1 MSDQL
6 VSTGTAITIVV
17 GMVIGYA
24 YLRFMWGS
32 LQNAVQTRD
41 ETDGSQDRYHFSLI
55 GAVISVVASSAAIA
69 SYGLGPPFL
78 YVGPLLA
85 LASAVAVTY
94 CLRTEYIG
102 K

>member
-6 VSTGTAITIVV
+6 VSTGTIITIAV
-17 GMVIGYA
+17 GLVIGYA

-41 ETDGSQDRYHFSLI
+41 ETDAGQDRYHFSFI
-55 GAVISVVASSAAIA
+55 GAIIAVVASSAAIA
-69 SYGLGPPFL
+69 SYGLGPAFL

-85 LASAVAVTY
+85 LASGVAVTY
-94 CLRTEYIG
+94 CLRTEYIDR
-102 K
+102 

>member
-6 VSTGTAITIVV
+6 VSTGTIITIVV
-17 GMVIGYA
+17 GLVIGYV
-24 YLRFMWGS
+24 RFMWGS

-41 ETDGSQDRYHFSLI
+41 ETDASQDRYHSSFI
-55 GAVISVVASSAAIA
+55 GAVIAVLASSAAIA
-69 SYGLGPPFL
+69 IYGLGPAFL

-94 CLRTEYIG
+94 CLRTEYAG